1 MAGRGRARLLAPEAQ
16 RLLSG
21 TGAKATLAWTETRGH
36 GEELARR
43 AIEDGATRLV
53 ACGGDGTVNEIV
65 NALMAYGDAA
75 GRLALMV
82 LPVGRCNDLANAL
95 ELPKMRASVGEG
107 LLKATTRYIDVG
119 RAGGRY
125 FTTVATLGFD
135 SAVAEYVDRRG
146 HPFFLRGTAA
156 YLCGVFFQLVRYR
169 DVTVQLKGDFGVFQG
184 PLFLAATGNTHTYG
198 GRLRIAPGAMLDD
211 GLLDVC
217 LVRSVPRWKVLRVM
231 PSVFTG
237 KHVHRSE
244 VSMYQTRR
252 LEIDA
257 DVPLR
262 VWADGEPLCRT
273 PATIEVLPEALP
285 VLVPTA
291 PAVTPAATD
300 AEQAPQGRPAGEGR

>member
-1 MAGRGRARLLAPEAQ
+1 MAGRGKARLLAPEAQ
-16 RLLSG
+16 QLLTR

-53 ACGGDGTVNEIV
+53 ACGGDGTVHEVV
-65 NALMAYGDAA
+65 NALMASREAA

-82 LPVGRCNDLANAL
+82 LPLGRCNDLANAL
-95 ELPKMRASVGEG
+95 ELPKMRATVGEA
-107 LLKATTRYIDVG
+107 LLKATPRYIDVA

-135 SAVAEYVDRRG
+135 SAVAEYVDHRG

-156 YLCGVFFQLVRYR
+156 YLYGVFLQMVRYR
-169 DVTVQLKGDFGVFQG
+169 DVTVRLKGDFGVFEG

-198 GRLRIAPGAMLDD
+198 GHLKITPNAMPDD

-217 LVRSVPRWKVLRVM
+217 IVPSVSRWKVLQVM
-231 PSVFTG
+231 PGVFTG
-237 KHVHRSE
+237 KHGDHPE
-244 VSMYQTRR
+244 VSMHRTRR

-257 DVPLR
+257 DEPLR

-285 VLVPTA
+285 VLVP
-291 PAVTPAATD
+291 PAPAATD
-300 AEQAPQGRPAGEGR
+300 AEQVPQSRPAGEGR